1 MGRIRDHEL
10 RLQPLYGA
18 VSEEVASVW
27 LVKKRTVEG
36 ILQYL
41 GHKH

>member
-10 RLQPLYGA
+10 RLQPVYWA

-27 LVKKRTVEG
+27 LVKKRM
-36 ILQYL
+36 LQYF
-41 GHKH
+41 GHKY